1 MGAPR
6 GSLGLL
12 AAAWLVPAL
21 AVAEAPA
28 PSNRAASSRPTSGG
42 DARAR
47 AAAEGARRAGHDP
60 AWEAAWAAFARAFRK
75 NRPGDLL
82 RLAGYP
88 VECGERRGLVLRD
101 EVALREKLTG
111 PGGCLPFTDLEAL
124 GEGGDASL
132 NNLGINRR
140 TGYVTTAIT
149 MGAGVDCADWV
160 WAHFERRGGAY
171 VLRRLWTTRACE
183 GAGD

>member
-6 GSLGLL
+6 CSLGLL

-21 AVAEAPA
+21 ALAEAPA
-28 PSNRAASSRPTSGG
+28 PSGRAASSRTTSGAE
-42 DARAR
+42 ARVR
-47 AAAEGARRAGHDP
+47 AAAKGARRVGHDP
-60 AWEAAWAAFARAFRK
+60 AWEAVWAAFARAFRE

-82 RLAGYP
+82 RLAAYP
-88 VECGERRGLVLRD
+88 VACGERRELVLRD

-132 NNLGINRR
+132 NNLGMDRR

-149 MGAGVDCADWV
+149 MGEGVDCADWV

-171 VLRRLWTTRACE
+171 LLRRLWTTRAC
-183 GAGD
+183 GGGGD